1 MNLLEEKPHGLA
13 AKVRA
18 EGHAAGGP
26 GGGATVDCRSEESVL
41 NGEVNLRIG
50 LPEVGSLH
58 VGASTGAHG
67 GSRENTFQP
76 GEGRCRTPPQAAEVS
91 PQPLDPW
98 RSRASLFFTNG
109 HPGGG
114 LRPTPAISQQST
126 QFCKAS
132 NFRAYHVPF
141 LPGKGLFTCFYE
153 SYYIAL

>member
-13 AKVRA
+13 AKLRA

-91 PQPLDPW
+91 PQPLQSLEISGFFIFHKW
-98 RSRASLFFTNG
+98 TSRRRSSPHACHFPAE
-109 HPGGG
+109 HPV
-114 LRPTPAISQQST
+114 LQS
-126 QFCKAS
+126 F
-132 NFRAYHVPF
+132 
-141 LPGKGLFTCFYE
+141 
-153 SYYIAL
+153 